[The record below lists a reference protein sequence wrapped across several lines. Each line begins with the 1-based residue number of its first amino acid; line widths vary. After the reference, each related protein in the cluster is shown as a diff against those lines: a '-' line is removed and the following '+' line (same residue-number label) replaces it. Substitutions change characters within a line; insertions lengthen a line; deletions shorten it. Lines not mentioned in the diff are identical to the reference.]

1 MIKIFSS
8 NPKRATIDLSD
19 DEILNVLRESSKNF
33 KDLTLYH
40 RGESKEICN
49 TPIKGILIQ
58 KLIPSLN
65 SYTQKRTGMIE
76 NTEIIRKNISCIFWE
91 KLHKEGIPTCYLA
104 SNDKYILI
112 IEEKIPPI
120 EVIVKAAMV
129 GTPAKI
135 YHDLFTHT
143 DRFGKPFVNNEL
155 HHPYVRFDYRNPA
168 SNERGDFLRDECL
181 PLALAER
188 FIDTKKSEDNVLKI
202 FEIIQN
208 TLRQIGLQVLDGC
221 FFFDETGN
229 TFCYE
234 ISPDNMRIKSLKWD
248 DTTEL
253 DDYDKDLWR
262 KRADNTLLKEQWRL
276 LQTKLEALL

>member
-1 MIKIFSS
+1 MIKIFNS
-8 NPKRATIDLSD
+8 NPKRATIDITDEEIIKIFMESD
-19 DEILNVLRESSKNF
+19 KEFHN
-33 KDLTLYH
+33 LTLYH
-40 RGESKEICN
+40 RGESKEIRN
-49 TPIKGILIQ
+49 TSIKGILIQ

-65 SYTQKRTGMIE
+65 SYTQKRTGMLE
-76 NTEIIRKNISCIFWE
+76 NTEVIRKNISCIFWE
-91 KLHKEGIPTCYLA
+91 KLHEEGIPTCYLA
-104 SNDKYILI
+104 SNDQYILVM
-112 IEEKIPPI
+112 EENIPPI

-135 YHDLFTHT
+135 YHDLFSHT

-155 HHPYVRFDYRNPA
+155 HKPYVRFDYRNPA
-168 SNERGDFLRDECL
+168 SNENGDFLRDECL

-188 FIDTKKSEDNVLKI
+188 FIDTKKSEENALKI

-221 FFFDETGN
+221 FFFDETGK

-248 DTTEL
+248 NTTEL

-262 KRADNTLLKEQWRL
+262 KRADDKLLKEQWIL
-276 LQTKLEALL
+276 LQRKLEI